1 MTIKRNIS
9 VESKKDFGF
18 REFTFWVVRHQ
29 QAIADRLGIHI
40 TDFKCLG
47 VLHRKGAMTPKILAA
62 EMAVSTAA
70 MTTII
75 DRLERVGY
83 VQRKRESRDRRSLTV
98 HATAQ
103 SRKRVTRLYK
113 SLEDQR
119 DGLNAGFTQ
128 EALKVIFRSLRQA
141 TVALQTATATLAD
154 DTNPKP

>member
-40 TDFKCLG
+40 TDLKCLG
-47 VLHRKGAMTPKILAA
+47 VLHRKGAMTPKTLAT

-83 VQRKRESRDRRSLTV
+83 VQRKRESHDRRSLTV

-128 EALKVIFRSLRQA
+128 EALKVIFRYLRQA